1 MKSTASTTVVII
13 LIGCLTPAAAFAQ
26 MDAGLDQYQLL
37 SDIGWAVHSV
47 SGLGQWFTVGTDGVL
62 SGAEFSLYS
71 AGTVTEDLVVKVF
84 DYTGGTLG
92 ALRGSTSISIA
103 DLGPLETELDL
114 HAVTTTLIPLEHLGL
129 AVSSGD
135 ALAIR
140 FTTASISPAIYGIR
154 GLMSDNY
161 ANGSRV
167 GSNGDA
173 NPDSD
178 LMFKT
183 FVAQPVFADGFESSD
198 TSFWSLTQP

>member
-1 MKSTASTTVVII
+1 
-13 LIGCLTPAAAFAQ
+13 
-26 MDAGLDQYQLL
+26 
-37 SDIGWAVHSV
+37 
-47 SGLGQWFTVGTDGVL
+47 
-62 SGAEFSLYS
+62 
-71 AGTVTEDLVVKVF
+71 VKVY
-84 DYTGGTLG
+84 DLNGGTLG

-103 DLGPLETELDL
+103 DLGPLETELDVD
-114 HAVTTTLIPLEHLGL
+114 AVTTTLIPLEHLDI
-129 AVSSGD
+129 VISSGD

-140 FTTASISPAIYGIR
+140 FTTTSISPAIYGMR

-183 FVAQPVFADGFESSD
+183 FVAQPVFYDGFEAGD
-198 TSFWSLTQP
+198 TSAWSGVVP